1 MATKK
6 ADLPQEVKQTL
17 SILPGLSGSYQYFD
31 EHGEIIYV
39 GKAKNLK
46 KRVSSY
52 FNKHHDSPKLRVM
65 VPQIAKIQ
73 FIVTDSEVEALI
85 LESHLIK
92 KHKPKYNVLL
102 KDDKKFP
109 YFVIT
114 EEEYPRIIVAR
125 KANRNKIR
133 GKYFG
138 PYTDS
143 RAMYATLDLIKKLFP
158 LKQCKNPKFK
168 DRPCLYYHIG
178 RCMAPCQRLIT
189 PDEYKKILKNV
200 ELFLT
205 GKQKELVDA
214 LKKEMEKYAATEDF
228 EKAARYRDSWMDVQ
242 KTMEHQKVV
251 FENTNINQDII
262 AVYSEGSLFVVSLL
276 QIRQGRL
283 TDKKD
288 FQFSNTEILCATEK
302 ERTGEPQEYD
312 NNFSSESEVL
322 TTFLKEYYT
331 MASEFDIPNTIVVP
345 RILEKEDLELYTKW
359 LESAASKKVKITDA
373 PTKRNIELLNL
384 AQKNAKFFFEKVKLE
399 KLTEIQRDYNE
410 VGSYIQEKLGLSKFP
425 YVVECF
431 DISHIQGTNTV
442 ASMVTFENGLPKKS
456 KYRKFKVKSTESK
469 PDDFKSLQE
478 VVERRYFGKLTETLP
493 MPDLIIID
501 GGKGQLSSV
510 MEIFDAHDFHPEV
523 VSLAKRLEEVFK
535 PHESNPVIFPINS
548 PALYFFQRIR
558 DEAHRFAITF
568 HRKLRGKK
576 ATESILDEIKGLSK
590 ENKEILM
597 REFKDVT
604 KISQASF
611 KELCAAINKRAA
623 KVVYNFFNPNVQI
636 I

>member
-1 MATKK
+1 MATKN
-6 ADLPQEVKQTL
+6 ANLPQEVQQTL
-17 SILPGLSGSYQYFD
+17 SIIPELSGSYQYYD
-31 EHGEIIYV
+31 KDGEIIYV

-46 KRVSSY
+46 KRVYSY

-125 KANRNKIR
+125 KANKNKIK

-214 LKKEMEKYAATEDF
+214 LKKEMGKYAAKEDF

-262 AVYSEGSLFVVSLL
+262 AVYNESNLFVVSLL

-288 FQFSNTEILCATEK
+288 FQFSNTEGNL
-302 ERTGEPQEYD
+302 
-312 NNFSSESEVL
+312 SSEYEVL

-331 MASEFDIPNTIVVP
+331 MASESEIPNTIVLP
-345 RILEKEDLELYTKW
+345 RLLEQNDIELYTNW
-359 LESAASKKVKITDA
+359 LASVAGKKVKISDA

-384 AQKNAKFFFEKVKLE
+384 AQKNAKFFFEKVKLQ

-410 VGSYIQEKLGLSKFP
+410 VGSYIQEKLGLTKFP

-456 KYRKFKVKSTESK
+456 RYRKFKVRSTESK
-469 PDDFKSLQE
+469 PDDLKSLQE

-510 MEIFDAHDFHPEV
+510 MEIFESKGLEVDV

-535 PHESNPVIFPINS
+535 PHKSEPVIFPINS

-558 DEAHRFAITF
+558 DEAHRFAITY

-576 ATESILDEIKGLSK
+576 ATESVLDEIKGLSSTSK
-590 ENKEILM
+590 ETLM
-597 REFKDVT
+597 KEFKDVK
-604 KISQASF
+604 KISKASYE
-611 KELCAAINKRAA
+611 ELCEKIPKRSA
-623 KVVYNFFNPNVQI
+623 KAVYNFFNPNVQI
-636 I
+636 V

>member
-1 MATKK
+1 MATKN
-6 ADLPQEVKQTL
+6 ANLPQEVQQTL
-17 SILPGLSGSYQYFD
+17 SIIPELSGSYQYYD
-31 EHGEIIYV
+31 KDGEIIYV

-46 KRVSSY
+46 KRVYSY

-125 KANRNKIR
+125 KANKNKIK

-214 LKKEMEKYAATEDF
+214 LKKEMEKYAAKEDF

-262 AVYSEGSLFVVSLL
+262 AVYNESNLFVVSLL

-288 FQFSNTEILCATEK
+288 FQFSNTEGNL
-302 ERTGEPQEYD
+302 
-312 NNFSSESEVL
+312 SSEYEVL

-331 MASEFDIPNTIVVP
+331 MASESEIPNTIVVP
-345 RILEKEDLELYTKW
+345 RLLEQNDTELYTNW
-359 LESAASKKVKITDA
+359 LASVANKKVKISDA

-384 AQKNAKFFFEKVKLE
+384 AQKNAKFFFEKVKLQ

-410 VGSYIQEKLGLSKFP
+410 VGSYIQEKLGLTKFP

-456 KYRKFKVKSTESK
+456 RYRKFKVRSTESK

-510 MEIFDAHDFHPEV
+510 MEIFETKGLEVDV

-535 PHESNPVIFPINS
+535 PHKSEPVIFPINS

-558 DEAHRFAITF
+558 DEAHRFAITY

-576 ATESILDEIKGLSK
+576 ATESVLDEIKGLSSTSK
-590 ENKEILM
+590 ETLM
-597 REFKDVT
+597 KEFKDVK
-604 KISQASF
+604 KISKASYE
-611 KELCAAINKRAA
+611 ELCEKIPKRSA
-623 KVVYNFFNPNVQI
+623 KAVYNFFNPNVQI
-636 I
+636 V

>member
-1 MATKK
+1 MATQKSN
-6 ADLPQEVKQTL
+6 LPQEVKQTL
-17 SILPGLSGSYQYFD
+17 SILPELSGSYQYFD

-46 KRVSSY
+46 KRVYSY

-65 VPQIAKIQ
+65 VPQIAKIE

-109 YFVIT
+109 YFVVT
-114 EEEYPRIIVAR
+114 QEEYPRIIVAR
-125 KANRNKIR
+125 KANKNKIQ

-178 RCMAPCQRLIT
+178 RCMAPCQRLIS

-214 LKKEMEKYAATEDF
+214 LKKEMEKYAALEDF
-228 EKAARYRDSWMDVQ
+228 EKAARYRDSWKDVQ

-262 AVYSEGSLFVVSLL
+262 AVYSETNLFVVSLL

-288 FQFSNTEILCATEK
+288 FQFSNTEGNLSNET
-302 ERTGEPQEYD
+302 
-312 NNFSSESEVL
+312 EVL

-331 MASEFDIPNTIVVP
+331 MASEFDIPSTVVVP
-345 RILEKEDLELYTKW
+345 KILEKEDLELYRKW
-359 LESAASKKVKITDA
+359 LETTASKKIKITDS

-410 VGSYIQEKLGLSKFP
+410 VGNYIQEKLGLSKFP
-425 YVVECF
+425 HTVECF

-456 KYRKFKVKSTESK
+456 RYRKFKVRSTESK
-469 PDDFKSLQE
+469 PDDFQSLQE
-478 VVERRYFGKLTETLP
+478 VVERRYFGKLSESLP

-510 MEIFDAHDFHPEV
+510 MEIFDAHDFHPDV

-558 DEAHRFAITF
+558 DEAHRFAITY

-576 ATESILDEIKGLSK
+576 ATESVLDEIKGLSK

-597 REFKDVT
+597 REFKDV
-604 KISQASF
+604 KKLSQASF
-611 KELCAAINKRAA
+611 EQLKEKIHTRAA
-623 KVVYNFFNPNVQI
+623 KAVYNFFNPNVQI
-636 I
+636 V

>member
-1 MATKK
+1 MSIQKSN
-6 ADLPQEVKQTL
+6 LPDEVKQTL
-17 SILPGLSGSYQYFD
+17 SIIPELSGSYQYYD
-31 EHGEIIYV
+31 KNDEIIYV

-46 KRVSSY
+46 KRVYSY
-52 FNKHHDSPKLRVM
+52 FNKNHDSPKLRVM

-125 KANRNKIR
+125 KANKNKIK

-158 LKQCKNPKFK
+158 LKQCKTPKFK

-178 RCMAPCQRLIT
+178 RCMAPCQRMIT
-189 PDEYKKILKNV
+189 PEEYKKILKNV

-228 EKAARYRDSWMDVQ
+228 EKAARYRDSWLDVQ

-262 AVYSEGSLFVVSLL
+262 AVYSEGNLFVVSLL

-288 FQFSNTEILCATEK
+288 FQFTNTDGNLSNEAEI
-302 ERTGEPQEYD
+302 
-312 NNFSSESEVL
+312 L

-345 RILEKEDLELYTKW
+345 RLLEKEDVELYTKW
-359 LESAASKKVKITDA
+359 LEAAASKKVKITDS

-384 AQKNAKFFFEKVKLE
+384 AQKNAKFYFEKVKLE

-410 VGSYIQEKLGLSKFP
+410 VGSYIQEKLALSKFP

-456 KYRKFKVKSTESK
+456 RYRKFKVKSTESK

-510 MEIFDAHDFHPEV
+510 LEIFEAHNFHPDV

-535 PHESNPVIFPINS
+535 PYESAPVIFPINS

-568 HRKLRGKK
+568 HRQLRGKK
-576 ATESILDEIKGLSK
+576 ATESVLDEIKGLSK

-597 REFKDVT
+597 REFKDIK
-604 KISQASF
+604 KISQASYEDL
-611 KELCAAINKRAA
+611 KEKINARGA
-623 KVVYNFFNPNVQI
+623 KAVYNFFNPNIQI
-636 I
+636 T

>member
-1 MATKK
+1 MSIQKSN
-6 ADLPQEVKQTL
+6 LPDEVKQTL
-17 SILPGLSGSYQYFD
+17 SIIPELSGSYQYFD
-31 EHGEIIYV
+31 KNGEIIYV

-46 KRVSSY
+46 KRVLSY
-52 FNKHHDSPKLRVM
+52 FNKNHDSPKLRVM
-65 VPQIAKIQ
+65 VPQIEKIQ

-125 KANRNKIR
+125 KANKNKIK

-178 RCMAPCQRLIT
+178 RCMAPCQRMIT
-189 PDEYKKILKNV
+189 PEDYKKVLKNV

-228 EKAARYRDSWMDVQ
+228 EKAARYRDSWLDVQ

-288 FQFSNTEILCATEK
+288 FQFSNTESNLSN
-302 ERTGEPQEYD
+302 EP
-312 NNFSSESEVL
+312 EVL

-331 MASEFDIPNTIVVP
+331 MASEFDIPNTVVVP
-345 RILEKEDLELYTKW
+345 KILEKDDLALYTKW
-359 LESAASKKVKITDA
+359 LEAAASKKVKITDA
-373 PTKRNIELLNL
+373 PTKRNLELLNL
-384 AQKNAKFFFEKVKLE
+384 AQKNAKFYFEKVKLE

-456 KYRKFKVKSTESK
+456 RYRKFKVKSTESK

-478 VVERRYFGKLTETLP
+478 VVERRYFGKLTETMP

-510 MEIFDAHDFHPEV
+510 MEIFDAHDFHPDV

-576 ATESILDEIKGLSK
+576 ATESVLDEIKGLSK
-590 ENKEILM
+590 ENKEILV
-597 REFKDVT
+597 REFKDVK

-611 KELCAAINKRAA
+611 EQLKEKIHTRAA
-623 KVVYNFFNPNVQI
+623 KAVYNFFNPNVPI
-636 I
+636 V

>member
-1 MATKK
+1 MSTQCSN
-6 ADLPQEVKQTL
+6 LPKEVKQTL
-17 SILPGLSGSYQYFD
+17 AVIPELSGSYQYFD
-31 EHGEIIYV
+31 KDGEIIYV

-46 KRVSSY
+46 KRVYSY

-114 EEEYPRIIVAR
+114 EEEYPRVIVAR
-125 KANRNKIR
+125 KANKNKIK

-158 LKQCKNPKFK
+158 LKQCKTPKFK

-178 RCMAPCQRLIT
+178 RCMAPCQRLVT
-189 PDEYKKILKNV
+189 PEEYKQVLKNV

-214 LKKEMEKYAATEDF
+214 LKKEMEKFAAKEDF
-228 EKAARYRDSWMDVQ
+228 EKAARYRDSWLDVQ

-251 FENTNINQDII
+251 FENTNINQDIVGI
-262 AVYSEGSLFVVSLL
+262 YNEGNLFVISLL

-288 FQFSNTEILCATEK
+288 FQFSNLNLS
-302 ERTGEPQEYD
+302 GDY
-312 NNFSSESEVL
+312 EVL

-331 MASEFDIPNTIVVP
+331 MASESEIPSAIVLP
-345 RILEKEDLELYTKW
+345 GLLDKEDKELYTQW
-359 LESAASKKVKITDA
+359 LASQAQKKVKITDS

-384 AQKNAKFFFEKVKLE
+384 AQKNAKFYFEKVKLE

-410 VGSYIQEKLGLSKFP
+410 VGSYIQEKLNLRKFP
-425 YVVECF
+425 YIVECF

-442 ASMVTFENGLPKKS
+442 ASMVTFENGMPKKS
-456 KYRKFKVKSTESK
+456 RYRKFKVRSTESK

-478 VVERRYFGKLTETLP
+478 VVERRYFGKLSESLP
-493 MPDLIIID
+493 EPDLIIID

-510 MEIFDAHDFHPEV
+510 LEIFNAHNFNPDV
-523 VSLAKRLEEVFK
+523 VSLAKKLEEVFK
-535 PHESNPVIFPINS
+535 PHESKPVVFPINS

-558 DEAHRFAITF
+558 DEAHRFAITY

-576 ATESILDEIKGLSK
+576 ATESVLDEIKGLSK
-590 ENKEILM
+590 ANKEILIK
-597 REFKDVT
+597 EFKDIK
-604 KISQASF
+604 KISQADF
-611 KELCAAINKRAA
+611 ETLCEKIHKRAA
-623 KVVYNFFNPNVQI
+623 KAVYNFFNPNVQI
-636 I
+636 DI

>member
-1 MATKK
+1 MATKN
-6 ADLPQEVKQTL
+6 ANLPQEVQQTL
-17 SILPGLSGSYQYFD
+17 SIIPELSGSYQYYD
-31 EHGEIIYV
+31 KDGEIIYV

-46 KRVSSY
+46 KRVYSY

-125 KANRNKIR
+125 KANKNKIK

-214 LKKEMEKYAATEDF
+214 LKKEMEKYAAKEDF

-262 AVYSEGSLFVVSLL
+262 AVYNESNLFVVSLL

-288 FQFSNTEILCATEK
+288 FQFSNTEGNL
-302 ERTGEPQEYD
+302 
-312 NNFSSESEVL
+312 SSEYEVL

-331 MASEFDIPNTIVVP
+331 MASESEIPNTIVLP
-345 RILEKEDLELYTKW
+345 RLLEQNDIELYTNW
-359 LESAASKKVKITDA
+359 LASVAGKKVKISDA

-384 AQKNAKFFFEKVKLE
+384 AQKNAKFFFEKVKLQ

-410 VGSYIQEKLGLSKFP
+410 VGSYIQEKLGLTKFP

-456 KYRKFKVKSTESK
+456 RYRKFKVRSTESK

-510 MEIFDAHDFHPEV
+510 MEIFESKGLEVDV

-535 PHESNPVIFPINS
+535 PHKSEPVIFPINS

-558 DEAHRFAITF
+558 DEAHRFAITY

-576 ATESILDEIKGLSK
+576 ATESVLDEIKGLSSTSK
-590 ENKEILM
+590 ETLM
-597 REFKDVT
+597 KEFKDVK
-604 KISQASF
+604 KISKASYE
-611 KELCAAINKRAA
+611 ELCEKIPKRSA
-623 KVVYNFFNPNVQI
+623 KAVYNFFNPNVQI
-636 I
+636 V

>member
-1 MATKK
+1 MSIQKSN
-6 ADLPQEVKQTL
+6 LPAEVKQTL
-17 SILPGLSGSYQYFD
+17 SIIPELSGSYQYFD
-31 EHGEIIYV
+31 KNGEIIYV

-46 KRVSSY
+46 KRVYSY

-65 VPQIAKIQ
+65 VPQIEKIQ

-114 EEEYPRIIVAR
+114 DEEYPRIIVAR
-125 KANRNKIR
+125 KANKNKIK

-189 PDEYKKILKNV
+189 PEEYKKILKNV

-262 AVYSEGSLFVVSLL
+262 AIYNEGNLFVVSLL

-288 FQFSNTEILCATEK
+288 FQFSNTETMEATE
-302 ERTGEPQEYD
+302 GENSLSGE
-312 NNFSSESEVL
+312 NEVL
-322 TTFLKEYYT
+322 ATFLKEYYT
-331 MASEFDIPNTIVVP
+331 MTPEFDIPNTVVVP
-345 RILEKEDLELYTKW
+345 RVLEKDDIELYTKW
-359 LESAASKKVKITDA
+359 LESVASKKVKITDS

-384 AQKNAKFFFEKVKLE
+384 AQKNAKFYFEKVKLQ

-456 KYRKFKVKSTESK
+456 RYRKFKVKSTESK

-510 MEIFDAHDFHPEV
+510 MEIFDAHKFHPDV

-568 HRKLRGKK
+568 HRQLRGKK
-576 ATESILDEIKGLSK
+576 ATESVLDEIKGLSK

-597 REFKDVT
+597 REFKDVK
-604 KISQASF
+604 KISQASYEQL
-611 KELCAAINKRAA
+611 KEKIHTRAA
-623 KVVYNFFNPNVQI
+623 KAVYNFFNPNVQI
-636 I
+636 V

>member
-1 MATKK
+1 MSIQKSN
-6 ADLPQEVKQTL
+6 LPDEVKQTL
-17 SILPGLSGSYQYFD
+17 SIIPELSGSYQYYD
-31 EHGEIIYV
+31 KNGEINYV

-46 KRVSSY
+46 KRVYSY
-52 FNKHHDSPKLRVM
+52 FNKNHDSPKLRVM

-125 KANRNKIR
+125 KANKNKIK

-158 LKQCKNPKFK
+158 LKQCKTPKFK

-178 RCMAPCQRLIT
+178 RCMAPCQRMIT
-189 PDEYKKILKNV
+189 PEEYKKILKNV

-228 EKAARYRDSWMDVQ
+228 EKAARYRDSWLDVQ

-262 AVYSEGSLFVVSLL
+262 AVYSEGNLFVVSLL

-288 FQFSNTEILCATEK
+288 FQFTNTDGNLSNEAEI
-302 ERTGEPQEYD
+302 
-312 NNFSSESEVL
+312 L

-345 RILEKEDLELYTKW
+345 RIMEKEDVELYTKW
-359 LESAASKKVKITDA
+359 LEAAASKKVKITDS

-384 AQKNAKFFFEKVKLE
+384 AQKNAKFYFEKVKLE

-410 VGSYIQEKLGLSKFP
+410 VGSYIQEKLALSKFP

-456 KYRKFKVKSTESK
+456 RYRKFKVKSTESK

-510 MEIFDAHDFHPEV
+510 LEIFEAHNFHPDV

-535 PHESNPVIFPINS
+535 PYESAPVIFPINS

-568 HRKLRGKK
+568 HRQLRGKK
-576 ATESILDEIKGLSK
+576 ATESVLDEIKGLSK

-597 REFKDVT
+597 REFKDIK
-604 KISQASF
+604 KISQASYEDL
-611 KELCAAINKRAA
+611 KEKINARGA
-623 KVVYNFFNPNVQI
+623 KAVYNFFNPNIQVT
-636 I
+636 

>member
-1 MATKK
+1 MAIQN
-6 ADLPQEVKQTL
+6 ANLSAEVKQTL
-17 SILPGLSGSYQYFD
+17 SIIPELSGSYQYYD
-31 EHGEIIYV
+31 KDGEIIYV

-46 KRVSSY
+46 KRVHSY
-52 FNKHHDSPKLRVM
+52 FNKNHDSPKLKVM
-65 VPQIAKIQ
+65 VPQIAKIK

-114 EEEYPRIIVAR
+114 DEEYPRIIVAR
-125 KANRNKIR
+125 KANKNKIK

-143 RAMYATLDLIKKLFP
+143 RAMYSTLDLIKKLFP
-158 LKQCKNPKFK
+158 LKQCKTPKFK

-189 PDEYKKILKNV
+189 PEEYKKILKNV

-205 GKQKELVDA
+205 GKQKELVAA
-214 LKKEMEKYAATEDF
+214 LKKEMEKYAEKEDF

-262 AVYSEGSLFVVSLL
+262 SVYSEGSLFVVSLL

-288 FQFSNTEILCATEK
+288 FQFSNLNLSTE
-302 ERTGEPQEYD
+302 
-312 NNFSSESEVL
+312 NEVL
-322 TTFLKEYYT
+322 TTFLKEYYSMT
-331 MASEFDIPNTIVVP
+331 SEYDIPSAVVLP
-345 RILEKEDLELYTKW
+345 KVLEKQELELYSKW
-359 LESAASKKVKITDA
+359 LESSAGKKVKITDT
-373 PTKRNIELLNL
+373 PTKRNLELLNL
-384 AQKNAKFFFEKVKLE
+384 AQKNAKFYFEKVKLE

-410 VGSYIQEKLGLSKFP
+410 VGSYIQEKLKLSKFP
-425 YVVECF
+425 YTVECF

-442 ASMVTFENGLPKKS
+442 ASMVTFENGMPKKS
-456 KYRKFKVKSTESK
+456 KYRKFKVRSTESK

-478 VVERRYFGKLTETLP
+478 VVERRYFGKLSETMPL
-493 MPDLIIID
+493 PDLIIID

-510 MEIFDAHDFHPEV
+510 LEIFDKHDFHPDV

-535 PHESNPVIFPINS
+535 PHQSRPVIFPINS

-568 HRKLRGKK
+568 HRNLRGKK
-576 ATESILDEIKGLSK
+576 ATESIFDEIKGLSK
-590 ENKEILM
+590 ENKEKLLQK
-597 REFKDVT
+597 FKNIN
-604 KISQASF
+604 KISKADLEEL
-611 KELCAAINKRAA
+611 KEVIHTRAA
-623 KVVYNFFNPNVQI
+623 KAVYNFFNPNVQAE
-636 I
+636 

>member
-1 MATKK
+1 MATKN
-6 ADLPQEVKQTL
+6 ANLPQEVQQTL
-17 SILPGLSGSYQYFD
+17 SIIPELSGSYQYYD
-31 EHGEIIYV
+31 KDGEIIYV

-46 KRVSSY
+46 KRVYSY

-125 KANRNKIR
+125 KANKNKIK

-214 LKKEMEKYAATEDF
+214 LKKEMEKYAAKEDF

-242 KTMEHQKVV
+242 KTMERQKVV

-262 AVYSEGSLFVVSLL
+262 AVYNESNLFVVSLL

-288 FQFSNTEILCATEK
+288 FQFSNTEGNL
-302 ERTGEPQEYD
+302 
-312 NNFSSESEVL
+312 SSEYEVL

-331 MASEFDIPNTIVVP
+331 MASESEIPNTIVVP
-345 RILEKEDLELYTKW
+345 RLLEQNDTELYTNW
-359 LESAASKKVKITDA
+359 LASVANKKVKISDA

-384 AQKNAKFFFEKVKLE
+384 AQKNAKFFFEKVKLQ

-410 VGSYIQEKLGLSKFP
+410 VGSYIQEKLGLTKFP

-456 KYRKFKVKSTESK
+456 RYRKFKVRSTESK

-493 MPDLIIID
+493 MPDLIIIERW
-501 GGKGQLSSV
+501 Q
-510 MEIFDAHDFHPEV
+510 
-523 VSLAKRLEEVFK
+523 R
-535 PHESNPVIFPINS
+535 
-548 PALYFFQRIR
+548 PAFI
-558 DEAHRFAITF
+558 
-568 HRKLRGKK
+568 
-576 ATESILDEIKGLSK
+576 
-590 ENKEILM
+590 
-597 REFKDVT
+597 
-604 KISQASF
+604 
-611 KELCAAINKRAA
+611 
-623 KVVYNFFNPNVQI
+623 
-636 I
+636 

>member
-1 MATKK
+1 MSIQKS
-6 ADLPQEVKQTL
+6 DLPIEVKQTL
-17 SILPGLSGSYQYFD
+17 AIIPELSGSYQYFD
-31 EHGEIIYV
+31 KDDEIIYV

-46 KRVSSY
+46 KRVYSY
-52 FNKHHDSPKLRVM
+52 FNKNHDSPKLRVM

-125 KANRNKIR
+125 KSNKNKIK

-143 RAMYATLDLIKKLFP
+143 RAMYSTLDLIKKLFP

-178 RCMAPCQRLIT
+178 RCMAPCQRMIS
-189 PDEYKKILKNV
+189 PDDYKNILKNV

-214 LKKEMEKYAATEDF
+214 LKKEMEKYAAAEEF

-251 FENTNINQDII
+251 FENTSINQDII
-262 AVYSEGSLFVVSLL
+262 AVYNESNLFVVSLL

-288 FQFSNTEILCATEK
+288 FEFSNTEGNLS
-302 ERTGEPQEYD
+302 
-312 NNFSSESEVL
+312 NESEVL

-331 MASEFDIPNTIVVP
+331 MASEFDIPNTVVIP
-345 RILEKEDLELYTKW
+345 KLLEKEDIELYTKW
-359 LESAASKKVKITDA
+359 LETTASKKVKITDT
-373 PTKRNIELLNL
+373 PTKRNLELLNL
-384 AQKNAKFFFEKVKLE
+384 AQKNAKFYFEKVKLQ

-456 KYRKFKVKSTESK
+456 RYRKFKVKSTESK

-478 VVERRYFGKLTETLP
+478 VVERRYFGKLTESIP

-510 MEIFDAHDFHPEV
+510 MEIFEAHNFHPDV

-535 PHESNPVIFPINS
+535 PHESNPVVFPINS

-568 HRKLRGKK
+568 HRQLRGKK
-576 ATESILDEIKGLSK
+576 ATESVLDEIKGLSK

-597 REFKDVT
+597 KEFKDVK

-611 KELCAAINKRAA
+611 EQLKEKIHTRAA
-623 KVVYNFFNPNVQI
+623 KAVYNFFNPNVQVE
-636 I
+636 

>member
-1 MATKK
+1 MSIQKSN
-6 ADLPQEVKQTL
+6 LPDEVKQTL
-17 SILPGLSGSYQYFD
+17 SIIPELCGSYQYYD
-31 EHGEIIYV
+31 KNGEIIYV

-46 KRVSSY
+46 KRVYSY
-52 FNKHHDSPKLRVM
+52 FNKNHDSPKLRVM

-125 KANRNKIR
+125 KANKNKIK

-158 LKQCKNPKFK
+158 LKQCKTPKFK

-178 RCMAPCQRLIT
+178 RCMAPCQRMIT
-189 PDEYKKILKNV
+189 PEEYKKILKNV

-228 EKAARYRDSWMDVQ
+228 EKAARYRDSWLDVQ

-262 AVYSEGSLFVVSLL
+262 AVYSEGNIFVVSLL

-288 FQFSNTEILCATEK
+288 FQFTNTDGNLSN
-302 ERTGEPQEYD
+302 
-312 NNFSSESEVL
+312 ESEIL

-331 MASEFDIPNTIVVP
+331 MASEFDIPNTVVVP
-345 RILEKEDLELYTKW
+345 RIMEKEDVELYTKW
-359 LESAASKKVKITDA
+359 LEAAASKKVKITDS

-384 AQKNAKFFFEKVKLE
+384 AQKNAKFYFEKVKLE

-410 VGSYIQEKLGLSKFP
+410 VGSYIQEKLALSKFP

-456 KYRKFKVKSTESK
+456 RYRKFKVKSTESK

-510 MEIFDAHDFHPEV
+510 LEIFEAHNFHPDV

-535 PHESNPVIFPINS
+535 PYESAPVIFPINS

-568 HRKLRGKK
+568 HRQLRGKK
-576 ATESILDEIKGLSK
+576 ATESVLDEIKGLSK

-597 REFKDVT
+597 REFKDIK
-604 KISQASF
+604 KISQASYEDL
-611 KELCAAINKRAA
+611 KEKINARGA
-623 KVVYNFFNPNVQI
+623 KAVYNFFNPNIQVT
-636 I
+636 

>member
-1 MATKK
+1 MATQKTN
-6 ADLPQEVKQTL
+6 LPQEVKQTL
-17 SILPGLSGSYQYFD
+17 SIIPELSGSYQYFD
-31 EHGEIIYV
+31 ANGEIIYV

-46 KRVSSY
+46 RRVHSY
-52 FNKHHDSPKLRVM
+52 FNKNHDSPKLRVM

-114 EEEYPRIIVAR
+114 DEEYPRIVVAR
-125 KANRNKIR
+125 KSNKNKIK

-143 RAMYATLDLIKKLFP
+143 RAMYSTLDLIKRLFP
-158 LKQCKNPKFK
+158 LKQCKTPKFK

-178 RCMAPCQRLIT
+178 RCMAPCQRMIE
-189 PDEYKKILKNV
+189 PEEYKKILKNV

-205 GKQKELVDA
+205 GKQKELVEA
-214 LKKEMEKYAATEDF
+214 LKKEMEKYAQKEEF

-251 FENTNINQDII
+251 FENTKINQDII
-262 AVYSEGSLFVVSLL
+262 SLYNEGNLFVVSLL

-288 FQFSNTEILCATEK
+288 FQFSNMTLCEET
-302 ERTGEPQEYD
+302 
-312 NNFSSESEVL
+312 EVL
-322 TTFLKEYYT
+322 TTFLKEYYSL
-331 MASEFDIPNTIVVP
+331 ASEFDIPTTITIP
-345 RILEKEDLELYTKW
+345 KILEKQDIELYTQW
-359 LESAASKKVKITDA
+359 LKSITGQNIKLSDT
-373 PTKRNIELLNL
+373 PTKRNIELLSL
-384 AQKNAKFFFEKVKLE
+384 AQKNAKFYFEKVKLE

-425 YVVECF
+425 YIVECF

-456 KYRKFKVKSTESK
+456 KYRKFKVRSTESK

-478 VVERRYFGKLTETLP
+478 VVERRYFGKLSETLP
-493 MPDLIIID
+493 LPDLIIID

-510 MEIFDAHDFHPEV
+510 MEIFEKHNFHPDV
-523 VSLAKRLEEVFK
+523 VSLAKKLEEVFK
-535 PHESNPVIFPINS
+535 PNESFPVVFPINS

-568 HRKLRGKK
+568 HRKLRGQK
-576 ATESILDEIKGLSK
+576 AIESILDEIKGVSK
-590 ENKEILM
+590 ENKNLLM
-597 REFKDVT
+597 QKFKT
-604 KISQASF
+604 AEKISKASF
-611 KELCAAINKRAA
+611 EDLSEIVSKRTA
-623 KVVYNFFNPNVQI
+623 KIVYNFFNPNVQI
-636 I
+636 S

>member
-1 MATKK
+1 MATKN
-6 ADLPQEVKQTL
+6 ANLPQEVQQTL
-17 SILPGLSGSYQYFD
+17 SIIPELSGSYQYYD
-31 EHGEIIYV
+31 KDGEIIYV

-46 KRVSSY
+46 KRVYSY

-125 KANRNKIR
+125 KANKNKIK

-143 RAMYATLDLIKKLFP
+143 RAMYATLDLIKKLSP

-214 LKKEMEKYAATEDF
+214 LKKEMEKYAAKEDF

-262 AVYSEGSLFVVSLL
+262 AVYNESNLFVVSLL

-288 FQFSNTEILCATEK
+288 FQFSNTEGNL
-302 ERTGEPQEYD
+302 
-312 NNFSSESEVL
+312 SSEYEVL

-331 MASEFDIPNTIVVP
+331 MASESEIPNTIVVP
-345 RILEKEDLELYTKW
+345 RLLEQNDTELYTNW
-359 LESAASKKVKITDA
+359 LASVANKKVKISDA

-384 AQKNAKFFFEKVKLE
+384 AQKNAKFFFEKVKLQ

-410 VGSYIQEKLGLSKFP
+410 VGSYIQEKLGLTKFP

-456 KYRKFKVKSTESK
+456 RYRKFKVRSTESK

-510 MEIFDAHDFHPEV
+510 MEIFESKGLEVDV

-535 PHESNPVIFPINS
+535 PHKSEPVIFPINS

-558 DEAHRFAITF
+558 DEAHRFAITY

-576 ATESILDEIKGLSK
+576 ATESVLDEIKGLSSTSK
-590 ENKEILM
+590 ETLM
-597 REFKDVT
+597 KEFKDVK
-604 KISQASF
+604 KISKASYE
-611 KELCAAINKRAA
+611 ELCEKIPKRSA
-623 KVVYNFFNPNVQI
+623 KAVYNFFNPNVQI
-636 I
+636 V

>member
-1 MATKK
+1 MATDKLK
-6 ADLPQEVKQTL
+6 EEVKQTL
-17 SILPGLSGSYQYFD
+17 SILPELSGSYQFFD
-31 EHGEIIYV
+31 ENGEIIYV

-46 KRVSSY
+46 RRVYSY
-52 FNKHHDSPKLRVM
+52 FNKHHDSPKLKIM

-125 KANRNKIR
+125 KSNKNKIK

-178 RCMAPCQRLIT
+178 RCMAPCQKLIS
-189 PDEYKKILKNV
+189 PEDYKKILKNV
-200 ELFLT
+200 ELFLS
-205 GKQKELVDA
+205 GKQKELVTA
-214 LKKEMEKYAATEDF
+214 LQKEMEKFAAKEEF
-228 EKAARYRDSWMDVQ
+228 EKAARYRDSWLDVQ

-251 FENTNINQDII
+251 FENTNINQDI
-262 AVYSEGSLFVVSLL
+262 ASVYFEGNLFVVSML

-288 FQFSNTEILCATEK
+288 FQFSNTDGNL
-302 ERTGEPQEYD
+302 
-312 NNFSSESEVL
+312 SSEAEVL
-322 TTFLKEYYT
+322 STFLKEYYT
-331 MASEFDIPNTIVVP
+331 MVSELEIPSTIVLP
-345 RILEKEDLELYTKW
+345 KLLEKEDVELYSKW
-359 LESAASKKVKITDA
+359 LSDKAEKTIKITDA
-373 PTKRNIELLNL
+373 STKRNIELLNL
-384 AQKNAKFFFEKVKLE
+384 AQKNAKFYFEKVKLE

-425 YVVECF
+425 YIVECF

-510 MEIFDAHDFHPEV
+510 MEIFDAHDFHPDV

-568 HRKLRGKK
+568 HRKLRGQK

-590 ENKEILM
+590 QNKEILIK
-597 REFKDVT
+597 EFKDI
-604 KISQASF
+604 KHISQASY
-611 KELCAAINKRAA
+611 EQLCEKVNKRCA
-623 KVVYNFFNPNVQI
+623 KAVHNFFNPNIQI
-636 I
+636 D

>member
-1 MATKK
+1 MAIQK
-6 ADLPQEVKQTL
+6 ADLSAEVKQTL
-17 SILPGLSGSYQYFD
+17 SIIPELSGSYQYYD
-31 EHGEIIYV
+31 KNGEIIYV

-46 KRVSSY
+46 KRVYSY

-114 EEEYPRIIVAR
+114 DEEYPRIIVAR
-125 KANRNKIR
+125 KANKNKIK

-143 RAMYATLDLIKKLFP
+143 RAMYSTLDLIKKLFP
-158 LKQCKNPKFK
+158 LKQCKTPKFK

-205 GKQKELVDA
+205 GKQKELVAA
-214 LKKEMEKYAATEDF
+214 LKKEMEKYAAKEDF

-262 AVYSEGSLFVVSLL
+262 SVYNEGNLFVVSLL

-288 FQFSNTEILCATEK
+288 FQFSNLNLSTET
-302 ERTGEPQEYD
+302 
-312 NNFSSESEVL
+312 EVL
-322 TTFLKEYYT
+322 TTFLKEYYSMT
-331 MASEFDIPNTIVVP
+331 SEYDIPSTVVLP
-345 RILEKEDLELYTKW
+345 KILEKQEIDLYGQW
-359 LESAASKKVKITDA
+359 LQSISDKKVKITDS
-373 PTKRNIELLNL
+373 PTKRNLELLNL
-384 AQKNAKFFFEKVKLE
+384 AQKNAKFYFEKVKLE

-425 YVVECF
+425 YTVECF

-442 ASMVTFENGLPKKS
+442 ASMVTFENGMPKKS
-456 KYRKFKVKSTESK
+456 KYRKFKVRSTESK

-478 VVERRYFGKLTETLP
+478 VVERRYFGKLSEQMPL
-493 MPDLIIID
+493 PDLIIID

-510 MEIFDAHDFHPEV
+510 LEIFDKHDFHPDV

-535 PHESNPVIFPINS
+535 PHQSKPVVFPINS

-576 ATESILDEIKGLSK
+576 ATESVLDEIKGLSK
-590 ENKEILM
+590 ENKEKLIQK
-597 REFKDVT
+597 FKDVN
-604 KISQASF
+604 KISKASF
-611 KELCAAINKRAA
+611 EELKEVVHTRAA
-623 KVVYNFFNPNVQI
+623 KAVYNFFNPIVQI
-636 I
+636 D

>member
-1 MATKK
+1 MATQN
-6 ADLPQEVKQTL
+6 ANLPKEVKQTL
-17 SILPGLSGSYQYFD
+17 AIIPELSGSYQYFD
-31 EHGEIIYV
+31 KNGEIIYV

-46 KRVSSY
+46 KRVYSY

-114 EEEYPRIIVAR
+114 EEEYPRIVVAR
-125 KANRNKIR
+125 KANKNKIK

-158 LKQCKNPKFK
+158 LKQCKTPKFK

-178 RCMAPCQRLIT
+178 RCMAPCQRLVT
-189 PDEYKKILKNV
+189 PDEYKEVLKNV

-214 LKKEMEKYAATEDF
+214 LKQEMEKYAAKEDF

-251 FENTNINQDII
+251 FENTNINQDIVGI
-262 AVYSEGSLFVVSLL
+262 YSEGNLFVVSLL

-288 FQFSNTEILCATEK
+288 FQFSNLNLSND
-302 ERTGEPQEYD
+302 Y
-312 NNFSSESEVL
+312 EVL

-331 MASEFDIPNTIVVP
+331 MASESEIPGTIVLP
-345 RILEKEDLELYTKW
+345 KILEKEDTELYTQW
-359 LESAASKKVKITDA
+359 LASQAQKKVKITDA

-384 AQKNAKFFFEKVKLE
+384 AQKNARFYFEKVKLE

-456 KYRKFKVKSTESK
+456 RYRKFKVRSTELK

-478 VVERRYFGKLTETLP
+478 VVERRYFGKLSESLP
-493 MPDLIIID
+493 EPDLIIID

-510 MEIFDAHDFHPEV
+510 LEIFDAHNFKPDV
-523 VSLAKRLEEVFK
+523 VSLAKKLEEVFK
-535 PHESNPVIFPINS
+535 PHESKPVVFPINS

-558 DEAHRFAITF
+558 DEAHRFAITY
-568 HRKLRGKK
+568 HRTLRGKK

-590 ENKEILM
+590 ENKEILI
-597 REFKDVT
+597 REFKDIK
-604 KISQASF
+604 KISQADF
-611 KELCAAINKRAA
+611 ETLCTVIPKRAA
-623 KVVYNFFNPNVQI
+623 KAVYNFFNPNVQVV
-636 I
+636 

>member
-1 MATKK
+1 MATQNTNLC
-6 ADLPQEVKQTL
+6 AEIKQTL
-17 SILPGLSGSYQYFD
+17 SIIPELSGSYQYFD
-31 EHGEIIYV
+31 ENDEIIYV

-46 KRVSSY
+46 KRVYSY
-52 FNKHHDSPKLRVM
+52 FNKNHDSPKLRVM

-114 EEEYPRIIVAR
+114 EEEYPRIVVAR
-125 KANRNKIR
+125 KSNKNKIK

-143 RAMYATLDLIKKLFP
+143 RAMYSTLDLIKKLFP
-158 LKQCKNPKFK
+158 LKQCKTPKFK
-168 DRPCLYYHIG
+168 DRPCLYFHIG
-178 RCMAPCQRLIT
+178 RCLAPCQRMIT
-189 PDEYKKILKNV
+189 PEEYKKILKNV

-205 GKQKELVDA
+205 GKQKELVTA
-214 LKKEMEKYAATEDF
+214 LQKEMEKYAAKEDF
-228 EKAARYRDSWMDVQ
+228 EKAARYRDSWKDVL

-251 FENTNINQDII
+251 FENTNINQDIVS
-262 AVYSEGSLFVVSLL
+262 VYNEGNLFVVSLL

-288 FQFSNTEILCATEK
+288 FQFSNTGVV
-302 ERTGEPQEYD
+302 GEG
-312 NNFSSESEVL
+312 NLSSECEVL
-322 TTFLKEYYT
+322 TTFIKEYYS
-331 MASEFDIPNTIVVP
+331 MASEFDIPNTVVIP
-345 RILEKEDLELYTKW
+345 KILEKQDIELYIEW
-359 LESAASKKVKITDA
+359 IESVTQKKVKITDST
-373 PTKRNIELLNL
+373 TKRNLELLNL
-384 AQKNAKFFFEKVKLE
+384 AQKNAKFYFEKVKLE
-399 KLTEIQRDYNE
+399 KLNEIQKDYNE

-456 KYRKFKVKSTESK
+456 RYRKFKVKSTESK

-493 MPDLIIID
+493 MPDMIIID

-510 MEIFDAHDFHPEV
+510 MEIFESHDFQPDV

-535 PHESNPVIFPINS
+535 PNESRPVIFPINS
-548 PALYFFQRIR
+548 PALYFFQQIR

-568 HRKLRGKK
+568 HRKLRGKQ
-576 ATESILDEIKGLSK
+576 ATESVLDEIKGLTK
-590 ENKEILM
+590 ENKELLM
-597 REFKDVT
+597 KKFKDIN
-604 KISQASF
+604 KISKASF
-611 KELCAAINKRAA
+611 EDLCEVIHKRAA
-623 KVVYNFFNPNVQI
+623 KCVYNFFNPNVQI
-636 I
+636 T

>member
-1 MATKK
+1 MATKN
-6 ADLPQEVKQTL
+6 ANLPQEVQQTL
-17 SILPGLSGSYQYFD
+17 SIIPELSGSYQYYD
-31 EHGEIIYV
+31 KDGEIIYV

-46 KRVSSY
+46 KRVYSY

-125 KANRNKIR
+125 KANKNKIK

-214 LKKEMEKYAATEDF
+214 LKKEMEKYAEKEDF

-262 AVYSEGSLFVVSLL
+262 AVYNESNLFVVSLL

-288 FQFSNTEILCATEK
+288 FQFSNTEGNL
-302 ERTGEPQEYD
+302 
-312 NNFSSESEVL
+312 SSEYEVL

-331 MASEFDIPNTIVVP
+331 MASESEIPNTIVLP
-345 RILEKEDLELYTKW
+345 RLLEQNDTELYTNW
-359 LESAASKKVKITDA
+359 LASVANKKVKISDA

-384 AQKNAKFFFEKVKLE
+384 AQKNAKFFFEKVKLQ

-410 VGSYIQEKLGLSKFP
+410 VGSYIQEKLGLTKFP

-456 KYRKFKVKSTESK
+456 RYRKFKVRSTESK

-510 MEIFDAHDFHPEV
+510 MEIFESKGLDVDV

-535 PHESNPVIFPINS
+535 PHKSEPVIFPINS

-558 DEAHRFAITF
+558 DEAHRFAITY
-568 HRKLRGKK
+568 HRKLRGQK
-576 ATESILDEIKGLSK
+576 ATESVLDEIKGLSK
-590 ENKEILM
+590 TSKETLM
-597 REFKDVT
+597 KEFKDVK
-604 KISQASF
+604 KISKASYE
-611 KELCAAINKRAA
+611 ELCEKIPKRSAKAI
-623 KVVYNFFNPNVQI
+623 YNFFNPNVQI
-636 I
+636 V

>member
-1 MATKK
+1 MATKN
-6 ADLPQEVKQTL
+6 ANLPQEVQQTL
-17 SILPGLSGSYQYFD
+17 SIIPELSGSYQYYD
-31 EHGEIIYV
+31 KDGEIIYV

-46 KRVSSY
+46 KRVYSY

-125 KANRNKIR
+125 KANKNKIK

-214 LKKEMEKYAATEDF
+214 LKKEMGKYAAKEDF

-262 AVYSEGSLFVVSLL
+262 AVYNESNLFVVSLL

-288 FQFSNTEILCATEK
+288 FQFSNTEGNL
-302 ERTGEPQEYD
+302 
-312 NNFSSESEVL
+312 SSEYEVL

-331 MASEFDIPNTIVVP
+331 MASESEIPNTIVLP
-345 RILEKEDLELYTKW
+345 RLLEQNDIELYTNW
-359 LESAASKKVKITDA
+359 LASVAGKKVKISDA

-384 AQKNAKFFFEKVKLE
+384 AQKNAKFFFEKVKLQ

-410 VGSYIQEKLGLSKFP
+410 VGSYIQEKLGLTKFP

-456 KYRKFKVKSTESK
+456 RYRKFKVRSTESK

-510 MEIFDAHDFHPEV
+510 MEIFESKGLEVDV

-535 PHESNPVIFPINS
+535 PHKSEPVIFPINS

-558 DEAHRFAITF
+558 DEAHRFAITY

-576 ATESILDEIKGLSK
+576 ATESVLDEIKGLSSTSK
-590 ENKEILM
+590 ETLM
-597 REFKDVT
+597 KEFKDVK
-604 KISQASF
+604 KISKASY
-611 KELCAAINKRAA
+611 EQLCEKIPKRSA
-623 KVVYNFFNPNVQI
+623 KAVYNFFNPNVQI
-636 I
+636 V

>member
-1 MATKK
+1 MSIQKSN
-6 ADLPQEVKQTL
+6 LPAEVKQTL
-17 SILPGLSGSYQYFD
+17 SIIPELSGSYQYFD
-31 EHGEIIYV
+31 KNGEIIYV

-46 KRVSSY
+46 KRVYSY

-65 VPQIAKIQ
+65 VPQIEKIQ

-114 EEEYPRIIVAR
+114 DEEYPRIIVAR
-125 KANRNKIR
+125 KANKNKIK

-189 PDEYKKILKNV
+189 PEEYKKILKNV

-262 AVYSEGSLFVVSLL
+262 AIYNEGNLFVVSLL

-288 FQFSNTEILCATEK
+288 FQFSNTETMEATE
-302 ERTGEPQEYD
+302 GENSLSGE
-312 NNFSSESEVL
+312 NEVL
-322 TTFLKEYYT
+322 ATFLKEYYT
-331 MASEFDIPNTIVVP
+331 MTPEFDIPNTVVVP
-345 RILEKEDLELYTKW
+345 RVLEKDDIELYTKW
-359 LESAASKKVKITDA
+359 LESVASKKVKITDS

-384 AQKNAKFFFEKVKLE
+384 AQKNAKFYFEKVKLQ

-456 KYRKFKVKSTESK
+456 RYRKFKVKSTESK

-510 MEIFDAHDFHPEV
+510 MEIFDAHNFHPDV

-568 HRKLRGKK
+568 HRQLRGKK
-576 ATESILDEIKGLSK
+576 ATESVLDEIKGLSK

-597 REFKDVT
+597 REFKDVK
-604 KISQASF
+604 KISQASYEQL
-611 KELCAAINKRAA
+611 KEKIHTRAA
-623 KVVYNFFNPNVQI
+623 KAVYNFFNPNVQI
-636 I
+636 V

>member
-1 MATKK
+1 MATKN
-6 ADLPQEVKQTL
+6 ANLPQEVQQTL
-17 SILPGLSGSYQYFD
+17 SIIPELSGSYQYYD
-31 EHGEIIYV
+31 KDGEIIYV

-46 KRVSSY
+46 KRVYSY

-125 KANRNKIR
+125 KANKNKIK

-214 LKKEMEKYAATEDF
+214 LKKEMEKYAAKEDF

-262 AVYSEGSLFVVSLL
+262 AVYNESNLFVVSLL

-288 FQFSNTEILCATEK
+288 FQFSNTEGNL
-302 ERTGEPQEYD
+302 
-312 NNFSSESEVL
+312 SSEYEVL

-331 MASEFDIPNTIVVP
+331 MASESEIPNTIVVP
-345 RILEKEDLELYTKW
+345 RLLEQNDTELYTNW
-359 LESAASKKVKITDA
+359 LASVANKKVKISDA

-384 AQKNAKFFFEKVKLE
+384 AQKNAKFFFEKVKLQ

-410 VGSYIQEKLGLSKFP
+410 VGSYIQEKLGLTKFP

-456 KYRKFKVKSTESK
+456 RYRKFKVRSTESK

-510 MEIFDAHDFHPEV
+510 MEIFESKGLEVDV

-535 PHESNPVIFPINS
+535 PHKSEPVIFPLNS

-558 DEAHRFAITF
+558 DEAHRFAITY

-576 ATESILDEIKGLSK
+576 ATESVLDEIKGLSSTSK
-590 ENKEILM
+590 ETLM
-597 REFKDVT
+597 KEFKDVK
-604 KISQASF
+604 KISKASYE
-611 KELCAAINKRAA
+611 ELCEKIPKRSA
-623 KVVYNFFNPNVQI
+623 KAVYNFFNPNVQI
-636 I
+636 V

>member
-1 MATKK
+1 MATQKSN
-6 ADLPQEVKQTL
+6 LPKEVKETL
-17 SILPGLSGSYQYFD
+17 AIIPELSGSYQYYD
-31 EHGEIIYV
+31 KDGEIIYV

-46 KRVSSY
+46 KRVYSY

-65 VPQIAKIQ
+65 VPQIAKIN

-125 KANRNKIR
+125 KANKNKIK

-158 LKQCKNPKFK
+158 LKQCKTPKFK

-189 PDEYKKILKNV
+189 PEEYKKILKNV

-214 LKKEMEKYAATEDF
+214 LKKEMEKYAANEDF
-228 EKAARYRDSWMDVQ
+228 EKAARYRDSWRDVQ

-251 FENTNINQDII
+251 FENTNINQDIVS
-262 AVYSEGSLFVVSLL
+262 VYNEGNLFVVSLL

-288 FQFSNTEILCATEK
+288 FQFSNLNLSNET
-302 ERTGEPQEYD
+302 
-312 NNFSSESEVL
+312 EVL

-331 MASEFDIPNTIVVP
+331 MASETEIPATIVLP
-345 RILEKEDLELYTKW
+345 KLLEKEDIELYEQW
-359 LESAASKKVKITDA
+359 LASVAHKKVNITDA
-373 PTKRNIELLNL
+373 ASKRNIELLSL
-384 AQKNAKFFFEKVKLE
+384 AQKNAKFYFEKVKLE
-399 KLTEIQRDYNE
+399 KLNEIQRDYNE

-425 YVVECF
+425 YVAECF

-442 ASMVTFENGLPKKS
+442 ASMVTFENGMPKKS
-456 KYRKFKVKSTESK
+456 RYRKFKVRSTESK
-469 PDDFKSLQE
+469 PDDFQSLQE
-478 VVERRYFGKLTETLP
+478 VVERRYFGKLSETLP

-510 MEIFDAHDFHPEV
+510 MEIFDAHDFHPDV

-535 PHESNPVIFPINS
+535 PHESQPVVFPINS

-558 DEAHRFAITF
+558 DEAHRFAITY

-576 ATESILDEIKGLSK
+576 ATESVLDEIKGLSK

-597 REFKDVT
+597 KEFKDIK
-604 KISQASF
+604 KISQASY
-611 KELCAAINKRAA
+611 EQLCEKIPKRAA
-623 KVVYNFFNPNVQI
+623 KAVYNYFI
-636 I
+636 

>member
-1 MATKK
+1 MATDKLK
-6 ADLPQEVKQTL
+6 EEVKQTL
-17 SILPGLSGSYQYFD
+17 SILPELSGSYQFFD
-31 EHGEIIYV
+31 ENGEIIYV

-46 KRVSSY
+46 RRVYSY
-52 FNKHHDSPKLRVM
+52 FNKHHDSPKLKIM

-125 KANRNKIR
+125 KSNKNKIK

-178 RCMAPCQRLIT
+178 RCMAPCQKLIS
-189 PDEYKKILKNV
+189 PEDYKKILKNV
-200 ELFLT
+200 ELFLS
-205 GKQKELVDA
+205 GKQKELVTA
-214 LKKEMEKYAATEDF
+214 LQKEMEKFAAKEEF
-228 EKAARYRDSWMDVQ
+228 EKAARYRDSWLDVQ

-251 FENTNINQDII
+251 FENTNINQDI
-262 AVYSEGSLFVVSLL
+262 ASVYFEGNLFVVSML

-288 FQFSNTEILCATEK
+288 FQFSNTDGNLSNEA
-302 ERTGEPQEYD
+302 
-312 NNFSSESEVL
+312 EVL
-322 TTFLKEYYT
+322 STFLKEYYT
-331 MASEFDIPNTIVVP
+331 MVSEVEIPSTIVLP
-345 RILEKEDLELYTKW
+345 KLLEKEDVELYSKW
-359 LESAASKKVKITDA
+359 LSDKAEKTIKITDA
-373 PTKRNIELLNL
+373 STKRNIELLNL
-384 AQKNAKFFFEKVKLE
+384 AQKNAKFYFEKVKLE

-425 YVVECF
+425 YIVECF

-510 MEIFDAHDFHPEV
+510 MEIFDAHDFHPDV

-568 HRKLRGKK
+568 HRKLRGQK

-590 ENKEILM
+590 QNKEILIK
-597 REFKDVT
+597 EFKDI
-604 KISQASF
+604 KHISQASY
-611 KELCAAINKRAA
+611 EQLCEKVNKRCA
-623 KVVYNFFNPNVQI
+623 KAVYNFFNPNIQI
-636 I
+636 D

>member
-1 MATKK
+1 MATKN
-6 ADLPQEVKQTL
+6 ANLPQEVQQTL
-17 SILPGLSGSYQYFD
+17 SIIPELSGSYQYYD
-31 EHGEIIYV
+31 KDGEIIYV

-46 KRVSSY
+46 KRVYSY

-125 KANRNKIR
+125 KANKNKIK

-214 LKKEMEKYAATEDF
+214 LKKEMEKYAAKEDF

-262 AVYSEGSLFVVSLL
+262 AVYNESNLFVVSLL

-288 FQFSNTEILCATEK
+288 FQFSNTEGNL
-302 ERTGEPQEYD
+302 
-312 NNFSSESEVL
+312 SSEYEVL

-331 MASEFDIPNTIVVP
+331 MASESEIPNTIGVP
-345 RILEKEDLELYTKW
+345 RLLEQNDTELYTNW
-359 LESAASKKVKITDA
+359 LASVANKKVKISDA

-384 AQKNAKFFFEKVKLE
+384 AQKNAKFFFEKVKLQ

-410 VGSYIQEKLGLSKFP
+410 VGSYIQEKLGLTKFP

-456 KYRKFKVKSTESK
+456 RYRKFKVRSTESK

-510 MEIFDAHDFHPEV
+510 MEIFESKGLEVDV

-535 PHESNPVIFPINS
+535 PHKSEPVIFPINS

-558 DEAHRFAITF
+558 DEAHRFAITY

-576 ATESILDEIKGLSK
+576 ATESVLDEIKGLSSTSK
-590 ENKEILM
+590 ETLM
-597 REFKDVT
+597 KEFKDVK
-604 KISQASF
+604 KISKASYE
-611 KELCAAINKRAA
+611 ELCEKIPKRSA
-623 KVVYNFFNPNVQI
+623 KAVYNFFNPNVQI
-636 I
+636 V

>member
-1 MATKK
+1 MATKN
-6 ADLPQEVKQTL
+6 ANLPQEVQQTL
-17 SILPGLSGSYQYFD
+17 SIIPELSGSYQYYD
-31 EHGEIIYV
+31 KDGEIIYV

-46 KRVSSY
+46 KRVYSY

-125 KANRNKIR
+125 KANKNKIK

-214 LKKEMEKYAATEDF
+214 LKKEMEKYAAKEDF

-262 AVYSEGSLFVVSLL
+262 AVYNESNLFVVSLL

-288 FQFSNTEILCATEK
+288 FQFSNTEGNL
-302 ERTGEPQEYD
+302 
-312 NNFSSESEVL
+312 SSEYEVL

-331 MASEFDIPNTIVVP
+331 MASESEIPNTIVLP
-345 RILEKEDLELYTKW
+345 RLLEQNDTELYTNW
-359 LESAASKKVKITDA
+359 LASVANKKVKISDA

-384 AQKNAKFFFEKVKLE
+384 AQKNAKFFFEKVKLQ

-410 VGSYIQEKLGLSKFP
+410 VGSYIQEKLGLTKFP

-456 KYRKFKVKSTESK
+456 RYRKFKVRSTESK

-510 MEIFDAHDFHPEV
+510 MEIFESKGLEVDV

-535 PHESNPVIFPINS
+535 PHKSEPVIFPINS

-558 DEAHRFAITF
+558 DEAHRFAITY

-576 ATESILDEIKGLSK
+576 ATESVLDEIKGLSSTSK
-590 ENKEILM
+590 ETLM
-597 REFKDVT
+597 KEFKDVK
-604 KISQASF
+604 KISKASYE
-611 KELCAAINKRAA
+611 ELCEKIPKRSA
-623 KVVYNFFNPNVQI
+623 KAVYNFFNPNVQI
-636 I
+636 V

>member
-1 MATKK
+1 MSIQKS
-6 ADLPQEVKQTL
+6 DLPTEVKQTL
-17 SILPGLSGSYQYFD
+17 AIIPELSGSYQYFD
-31 EHGEIIYV
+31 KDGEIIYV

-46 KRVSSY
+46 KRVYSY
-52 FNKHHDSPKLRVM
+52 FNKNHDSPKLRVM

-125 KANRNKIR
+125 KSNKNKIK

-143 RAMYATLDLIKKLFP
+143 RAMYSTLDLIKKLFP

-178 RCMAPCQRLIT
+178 RCMAPCQRMIS
-189 PDEYKKILKNV
+189 PDDYKNILKNV

-214 LKKEMEKYAATEDF
+214 LKKEMEKYAAAEEF

-251 FENTNINQDII
+251 FENTSINQDII
-262 AVYSEGSLFVVSLL
+262 AVYNESNLFVVSLL

-288 FQFSNTEILCATEK
+288 FEFSNTEGNLS
-302 ERTGEPQEYD
+302 
-312 NNFSSESEVL
+312 NESEVL

-331 MASEFDIPNTIVVP
+331 MASEFDIPNTVVIP
-345 RILEKEDLELYTKW
+345 RLLDKEDIELYAKW
-359 LESAASKKVKITDA
+359 LETTASKKVKITDT
-373 PTKRNIELLNL
+373 PTKRNLELLNL
-384 AQKNAKFFFEKVKLE
+384 AQKNAKFYFEKVKLQ

-456 KYRKFKVKSTESK
+456 RYRKFKVKSTESK

-478 VVERRYFGKLTETLP
+478 VVERRYFGKLTESIP

-510 MEIFDAHDFHPEV
+510 MEIFETHNFHPDV

-535 PHESNPVIFPINS
+535 PHESNPVVFPINS

-576 ATESILDEIKGLSK
+576 ATESVLDEIKGLSK

-597 REFKDVT
+597 KEFKDVK

-611 KELCAAINKRAA
+611 EQLKEKIHTRAA
-623 KVVYNFFNPNVQI
+623 KAVYNFFNPNVQVE
-636 I
+636 

>member
-1 MATKK
+1 MATKN
-6 ADLPQEVKQTL
+6 ANLPQEVQQTL
-17 SILPGLSGSYQYFD
+17 SIIPELSGSYQYYD
-31 EHGEIIYV
+31 KDGEIIYV

-46 KRVSSY
+46 KRVYSY

-125 KANRNKIR
+125 KANKNKIK

-214 LKKEMEKYAATEDF
+214 LKKEMEKYAAKEDF

-242 KTMEHQKVV
+242 KTMERQKVV

-262 AVYSEGSLFVVSLL
+262 AVYNESNLFVVSLL

-288 FQFSNTEILCATEK
+288 FQFSNTEGNL
-302 ERTGEPQEYD
+302 
-312 NNFSSESEVL
+312 SSEYEVL

-331 MASEFDIPNTIVVP
+331 MASESEIPNTIVVP
-345 RILEKEDLELYTKW
+345 RLLEQNDTELYTNW
-359 LESAASKKVKITDA
+359 LASVANKKVKISDA

-384 AQKNAKFFFEKVKLE
+384 AQKNAKFFFEKVKLQ

-410 VGSYIQEKLGLSKFP
+410 VGSYIQEKLGLTKFP

-456 KYRKFKVKSTESK
+456 RYRKFKVRSTESK

-510 MEIFDAHDFHPEV
+510 MEIFESKGLEVDV

-535 PHESNPVIFPINS
+535 PHKSEPVIFPINS

-558 DEAHRFAITF
+558 DEAHRFAITY

-576 ATESILDEIKGLSK
+576 ATESVLDEIKGLSSTSK
-590 ENKEILM
+590 ETLM
-597 REFKDVT
+597 KEFKDVK
-604 KISQASF
+604 KISKASYE
-611 KELCAAINKRAA
+611 ELCEKIPKRSA
-623 KVVYNFFNPNVQI
+623 KAVYNFFNPNVQI
-636 I
+636 V

>member
-1 MATKK
+1 MSIQKSN
-6 ADLPQEVKQTL
+6 LPTEVKQTL
-17 SILPGLSGSYQYFD
+17 SIIPELSGSYQYFD
-31 EHGEIIYV
+31 KNGEIIYV

-46 KRVSSY
+46 KRVYSY

-125 KANRNKIR
+125 KANKNKIK

-189 PDEYKKILKNV
+189 PEEYKKILKNV

-228 EKAARYRDSWMDVQ
+228 EKAARYRDSWLDVQ

-262 AVYSEGSLFVVSLL
+262 AIYSEGNLFVVSLL

-288 FQFSNTEILCATEK
+288 FQFSNTETMEAE
-302 ERTGEPQEYD
+302 TGENSLSGE
-312 NNFSSESEVL
+312 EEVL
-322 TTFLKEYYT
+322 STFLKEYYT
-331 MASEFDIPNTIVVP
+331 MTPEFDIPNTVVIP
-345 RILEKEDLELYTKW
+345 RVLEKDDIELYTKW
-359 LESAASKKVKITDA
+359 LESVASKKVKITDS

-384 AQKNAKFFFEKVKLE
+384 AQKNAKFYFEKVKLQ

-456 KYRKFKVKSTESK
+456 RYRKFKVKSTESK

-510 MEIFDAHDFHPEV
+510 MEIFDAHDFHPDV
-523 VSLAKRLEEVFK
+523 VSLAKRLEEIFK

-568 HRKLRGKK
+568 HRQLRGKK
-576 ATESILDEIKGLSK
+576 ATESVLDEIKGLSK

-597 REFKDVT
+597 REFKDVK
-604 KISQASF
+604 KISQASYEQL
-611 KELCAAINKRAA
+611 KEKIHTRAA
-623 KVVYNFFNPNVQI
+623 KAVYNFFNPNVQI
-636 I
+636 G

>member
-1 MATKK
+1 MATQNPN
-6 ADLPQEVKQTL
+6 LPEEVKQTL
-17 SILPGLSGSYQYFD
+17 SIIPELSGSYQYFD
-31 EHGEIIYV
+31 KNGEIIYV

-46 KRVSSY
+46 KRVYSY
-52 FNKHHDSPKLRVM
+52 FNKHHDSPKLRIM
-65 VPQIAKIQ
+65 VPQIEKIQ

-114 EEEYPRIIVAR
+114 DEEYPRIVVAR
-125 KANRNKIR
+125 KANKNKIK

-189 PDEYKKILKNV
+189 PEEYKEILKNV

-205 GKQKELVDA
+205 GKQRELVDA
-214 LKKEMEKYAATEDF
+214 LKKEMEKYALQEDY

-262 AVYSEGSLFVVSLL
+262 AIYNESSLFVVSLL

-288 FQFSNTEILCATEK
+288 FQFSNTNGYGQGQDGTGDLTTE
-302 ERTGEPQEYD
+302 Y
-312 NNFSSESEVL
+312 EVL

-331 MASEFDIPNTIVVP
+331 MASESEFPNTIVLP
-345 RILEKEDLELYTKW
+345 KLLEEQDIELYTQW
-359 LESAASKKVKITDA
+359 LASAAKKKVKISDA
-373 PTKRNIELLNL
+373 PSKRNIELLNL
-384 AQKNAKFFFEKVKLE
+384 AEKNAKFFFEKVKLE

-425 YVVECF
+425 YIVECF

-456 KYRKFKVKSTESK
+456 RYRKFKVRSTESK

-478 VVERRYFGKLTETLP
+478 VVERRYFGKLSETLP

-510 MEIFDAHDFHPEV
+510 MEIFESRGFDTDV

-535 PHESNPVIFPINS
+535 PHKSEPVIFPLNS

-558 DEAHRFAITF
+558 DEAHRFAITY

-576 ATESILDEIKGLSK
+576 ATESILDDIKGLSEK
-590 ENKEILM
+590 NKEVLM
-597 REFKDVT
+597 KEFKDIK
-604 KISQASF
+604 KISQASYE
-611 KELCAAINKRAA
+611 ELCEKIPKRSA
-623 KVVYNFFNPNVQI
+623 KAVYNFFNPNVQI
-636 I
+636 V

>member
-1 MATKK
+1 MATKN
-6 ADLPQEVKQTL
+6 ANLPQEVQQTL
-17 SILPGLSGSYQYFD
+17 SIIPELSGSYQYYD
-31 EHGEIIYV
+31 KDGEIIYV

-46 KRVSSY
+46 KRVYSY

-125 KANRNKIR
+125 KANKNKIK

-214 LKKEMEKYAATEDF
+214 LKKEMEKYAAKEDF

-262 AVYSEGSLFVVSLL
+262 AVYNESNLFVVSLL

-288 FQFSNTEILCATEK
+288 FQFSNTEGNL
-302 ERTGEPQEYD
+302 
-312 NNFSSESEVL
+312 SSEYEVL

-331 MASEFDIPNTIVVP
+331 MASESEIPNTIVLP
-345 RILEKEDLELYTKW
+345 RLLEQNDIELYTNW
-359 LESAASKKVKITDA
+359 LASVAGKKVKISDA

-384 AQKNAKFFFEKVKLE
+384 AQKNAKFFFEKVKLQ

-410 VGSYIQEKLGLSKFP
+410 VGSYIQEKLGLTKFP

-456 KYRKFKVKSTESK
+456 RYRKFKVRSTESK

-510 MEIFDAHDFHPEV
+510 MEIFESKGLEVDV

-535 PHESNPVIFPINS
+535 PHKSEPVIFPINS
-548 PALYFFQRIR
+548 PALYFFQRMR
-558 DEAHRFAITF
+558 DEAHRFAITY

-576 ATESILDEIKGLSK
+576 ATESVLDEIKGLSK
-590 ENKEILM
+590 TSKEALM
-597 REFKDVT
+597 NEFKDVK
-604 KISQASF
+604 KISQASY
-611 KELCAAINKRAA
+611 EQLCEKIPKRSA
-623 KVVYNFFNPNVQI
+623 KAVYNFFNPNVQI
-636 I
+636 V